1 MFCIH
6 CGGQLPDGARFCPSC
21 GKKVSGHPSAAPA
34 QTAKSLFR
42 TGVCSACGSNQ
53 LKELRPGVYLCEHC
67 GTKSYTDAPIAPED
81 DAPADVRVAVL
92 LKQAE
97 EHSANKDLQN
107 ELLCLSRALP
117 LAPENYSVLFYLGRC
132 YSRLDLTDKALEIFR
147 KADALYPDDPD
158 VTVMLGTVNMN
169 RGDPAE
175 AKGFYEKV
183 LSMIEGK
190 QVPVSRDTAV
200 TAYVSYGHCLGRL
213 GDKEGALKY
222 FRLAKEHGYSQSAL
236 APYCRELGLDP
247 DMV

>member
-1 MFCIH
+1 M
-6 CGGQLPDGARFCPSC
+6 
-21 GKKVSGHPSAAPA
+21 
-34 QTAKSLFR
+34 
-42 TGVCSACGSNQ
+42 
-53 LKELRPGVYLCEHC
+53 YLCEHC

-169 RGDPAE
+169 RGDAAE

-213 GDKEGALKY
+213 GDMEGALKY

-247 DMV
+247 DKV